1 MGSIIYPPFF
11 SMFAHAQL
19 ELPDLNLKLLVT
31 PAVAHQLEYLDNSS
45 SPIYLCIDCH
55 AHIAGH
61 EAILS
66 RTFQGRV
73 NMTMKQGILL
83 INVMYKV
90 WISISGVGSSECV
103 KRPSQQSYTINRPI
117 HYCCCYMQVMWKHSR
132 MEISF
137 SS

>member
-73 NMTMKQGILL
+73 NMT
-83 INVMYKV
+83 
-90 WISISGVGSSECV
+90 
-103 KRPSQQSYTINRPI
+103 
-117 HYCCCYMQVMWKHSR
+117 
-132 MEISF
+132 
-137 SS
+137 